1 MRLRFFTI
9 IGVATVALVVS
20 AAERKLGTL
29 PQATAAHFCQLLVC
43 DNDGRVQSLAAFI
56 RRNAPTAPPT
66 RQPISADAPTTP
78 PTEAPSPSDGPT
90 PAQTFCSY
98 VFDYGGWQS
107 LRIFPHSTPDG
118 RISWHAAEE
127 SLPPTID
134 AEHRRY
140 IREVFP
146 RILTEIEA
154 GNWPQ
159 VDAYITRMLEYQTT
173 FASPTPI
180 KKDDGTLPSAPSPA
194 LLVLPFILFLA
205 TPLIGRR

>member
-9 IGVATVALVVS
+9 IGVATVALVMS
-20 AAERKLGTL
+20 AAERKLSAL

-43 DNDGRVQSLAAFI
+43 DNNGRVMSLNSYIRQQQQAISSDSLSIAQS
-56 RRNAPTAPPT
+56 
-66 RQPISADAPTTP
+66 
-78 PTEAPSPSDGPT
+78 
-90 PAQTFCSY
+90 FCTY
-98 VFDYGGWQS
+98 IFQYGGWQS

-127 SLPPTID
+127 SLPLTID
-134 AEHRRY
+134 AEHQRY

-154 GNWPQ
+154 GNWTQ

-180 KKDDGTLPSAPSPA
+180 KKDDGTLPSVPSPA

-205 TPLIGRR
+205 LPFLSRRTKDSKAHIHS